1 MLCRKHTYKV
11 LLKNGEK
18 QYFLKITKMPILEF
32 LTPCT
37 RKMCRFHDK
46 GANLDEKSI
55 QLICVKTRS
64 KGSSDV
70 NQAAGVTDYK
80 YITRKC
86 GPITK
91 GKGNRDGPQSKN
103 VCTYI

>member
-1 MLCRKHTYKV
+1 
-11 LLKNGEK
+11 
-18 QYFLKITKMPILEF
+18 
-32 LTPCT
+32 
-37 RKMCRFHDK
+37 MCRFHDK

-55 QLICVKTRS
+55 QLICAKTRS

-86 GPITK
+86 GPIT
-91 GKGNRDGPQSKN
+91 
-103 VCTYI
+103 